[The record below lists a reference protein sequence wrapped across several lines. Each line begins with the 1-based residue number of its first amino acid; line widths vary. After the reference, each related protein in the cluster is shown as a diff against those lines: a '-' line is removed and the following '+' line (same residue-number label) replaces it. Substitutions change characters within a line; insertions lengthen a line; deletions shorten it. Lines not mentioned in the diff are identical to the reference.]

1 MSKLGRLQ
9 ALAAKNGL
17 EVCQNLTNVYSVLRS
32 DGSPILSRRTAN
44 QAAHW
49 LMGYNAGVLH
59 GMEAARAVDA
69 AKLRAA
75 VDRIIQ
81 P

>member
-9 ALAAKNGL
+9 ALAANNNL
-17 EVCQNLTNVYSVLRS
+17 EIRQHLTNSYSVVRS

-44 QAAHW
+44 QVDHW

-75 VDRIIQ
+75 VDRIQ